1 MKKIEFDGNK
11 NVIYKNVKLFRVKR
25 DLTQSQLAAKLQTMN
40 INIDQQMISRIENNS
55 RFETD
60 YELECLCLILNVD
73 VKDMLQDFYDGL
85 DKD

>member
-55 RFETD
+55 RFVND
-60 YELECLCLILNVD
+60 YELACLCLILNVD